1 MKKAPAGINPLGAL
15 SVSTLAILNLAEV
28 RI

>member
-1 MKKAPAGINPLGAL
+1 MKKAPAGMNPLGAL
-15 SVSTLAILNLAEV
+15 SVSTLAILCLAEA